1 MSVVNFDGG
10 GWWSKPSCV
19 PPWALRGRVGCVP
32 GLASPWPPCAE
43 RRGEIPRCARN
54 DMNTFGMTRIRSE

>member
-19 PPWALRGRVGCVP
+19 PPWALRGRVGHP
-32 GLASPWPPCAE
+32 PSPLARSEGGRFLA
-43 RRGEIPRCARN
+43 AL
-54 DMNTFGMTRIRSE
+54 GMT